1 MLVMVKSK
9 QESLMMYD
17 WLFPSNFLI
26 SNLISPISLFFQ
38 KKLTNSTKL
47 YALKSILPAHSGQDL
62 SDTNFND
69 NTQLIYL
76 HAASLLK
83 NLRLRYDKNI
93 IYVWFFFFFKRKT
106 S

>member
-1 MLVMVKSK
+1 
-9 QESLMMYD
+9 
-17 WLFPSNFLI
+17 
-26 SNLISPISLFFQ
+26 
-38 KKLTNSTKL
+38 LTNSTKL

-93 IYVWFFFFFKRKT
+93 IYV
-106 S
+106 